1 MIGASHLVI
10 GFSEAQNKKSE
21 YVLAGTLLSIF
32 IAVLAGM
39 AWLVV
44 HNEYA

>member
-1 MIGASHLVI
+1 MRMP
-10 GFSEAQNKKSE
+10 E

-39 AWLVV
+39 LVIWV
-44 HNEYA
+44 KS